1 MTTFLNNIFNK
12 RDKPISENSEKLYT
26 RNLEKLNDNKPVT
39 DLKFL
44 KNIKEVLS
52 KIQKYKPTTQRS
64 FIIAI
69 CTVLKNNDDKLY
81 NQYYEILSKMNND
94 LKVNVDKSDKQNK
107 NWIESDKIDE
117 IYGNLQSA
125 VTNKS
130 KTGAKESYDSLLHY
144 MILSLYVLIPP
155 RRNLD
160 YVLLVISSDMSDKK
174 FNYLDFTKKQLI
186 FNNYKTQGTYE
197 SIILDSPDELFK
209 VIKSYMLKHPHK
221 AKLNN
226 KKYHIHFLVNF
237 YGEEIDK
244 STQMTKILNSI
255 FGGLKIGSSM
265 LRNMYLTNK
274 YSGMMKELK
283 SDVKDMST
291 SVDVALNNY
300 IKKD

>member
-39 DLKFL
+39 ELKYL

-107 NWIESDKIDE
+107 NWIESDKIDG
-117 IYGNLQSA
+117 IYENLRKA

-160 YVLLVISSDMSDKK
+160 CVLLVISSGLSDKE

-197 SIILDSPDELFK
+197 SIILDIPDDLFK

-221 AKLNN
+221 AQLNN

-244 STQMTKILNSI
+244 STQMTKLLNSI
-255 FGGLKIGSSM
+255 FGGLKIGNSM
-265 LRNMYLTNK
+265 LRNMYLTNR

-283 SDVKDMST
+283 SDVKDM
-291 SVDVALNNY
+291 
-300 IKKD
+300 

>member
-26 RNLEKLNDNKPVT
+26 RNLEKLNENKPIT
-39 DLKFL
+39 ELKFL
-44 KNIKEVLS
+44 KNIKETLS

-69 CTVLKNNDDKLY
+69 CTVLKNNDDNLY

-94 LKVNVDKSDKQNK
+94 LKVNVEKSDKQSK
-107 NWIESDKIDE
+107 NWIEDDKVNQ
-117 IYGNLQSA
+117 IYGNLQKA
-125 VTNKS
+125 ITNKS
-130 KTGAKESYDSLLHY
+130 KTWSKESYETLLNY
-144 MILSLYVLIPP
+144 MIMSLYVLIPP

-160 YVLLVISSDMSDKK
+160 YVLLVISNDMTDKK
-174 FNYLDFTKKQLI
+174 FNYLDLTKKQFI
-186 FNNYKTQGTYE
+186 FNNYKTQGTYD
-197 SIILDSPDELFK
+197 SVIIDIPEDLFK
-209 VIKSYMLKHPHK
+209 VIKTYMVKHPHK
-221 AKLNN
+221 SKLNN
-226 KKYHIHFLVNF
+226 KKFNIHFLVNF
-237 YGEEIDK
+237 YGEVIDK

-283 SDVKDMST
+283 NDVKDMST

>member
-26 RNLEKLNDNKPVT
+26 RNLEKINENKPVT

-69 CTVLKNNDDKLY
+69 CTVLKNNDDNLY

-94 LKVNVDKSDKQNK
+94 LKVNVEKSDKQSK
-107 NWIESDKIDE
+107 NWIEDDKVNQ
-117 IYGNLQSA
+117 IYGNLQKA
-125 VTNKS
+125 ITNKS
-130 KTGAKESYDSLLHY
+130 KTWSKESYETLLNY

-160 YVLLVISSDMSDKK
+160 YVLLVISNDMTDKK
-174 FNYLDFTKKQLI
+174 FNYLDLTKKQFI
-186 FNNYKTQGTYE
+186 FNNYKTQGTYG
-197 SIILDSPDELFK
+197 SVIIDIPEDLFK
-209 VIKSYMLKHPHK
+209 VIKSYMVKHPHK
-221 AKLNN
+221 SKLNN
-226 KKYHIHFLVNF
+226 KKYSFHFLVNF
-237 YGEEIDK
+237 YGEIIDK
-244 STQMTKILNSI
+244 SKQMTKILNSI

-274 YSGMMKELK
+274 YSGMMTQLK

-291 SVDVALNNY
+291 SIDVALNNY

>member
-39 DLKFL
+39 ELKYL

-94 LKVNVDKSDKQNK
+94 LKVNVNKSDKQNK

-117 IYGNLQSA
+117 IYGNLRKA

-197 SIILDSPDELFK
+197 SIILDIPEDLFR

-244 STQMTKILNSI
+244 STQMTKLLNSI

-274 YSGMMKELK
+274 YSGMMTQLK

-291 SVDVALNNY
+291 SLDVALNNY

>member
-26 RNLEKLNDNKPVT
+26 RNLEKINDNKPVT
-39 DLKFL
+39 ELKYL

-107 NWIESDKIDE
+107 NWIESDKIDG
-117 IYGNLQSA
+117 IYENLRKA

-160 YVLLVISSDMSDKK
+160 YVLLAISSDMSDKK
-174 FNYLDFTKKQLI
+174 FNYLDFTKKQFI

-197 SIILDSPDELFK
+197 SVIIDIPDDLFK

-244 STQMTKILNSI
+244 STQMTKLLSRI

>member
-1 MTTFLNNIFNK
+1 MSV
-12 RDKPISENSEKLYT
+12 D
-26 RNLEKLNDNKPVT
+26 LEKINDNKPVT
-39 DLKFL
+39 ELKFL
-44 KNIKEVLS
+44 TNIKQVLS

-94 LKVNVDKSDKQNK
+94 LKVNVEKSDKQNK
-107 NWIESDKIDE
+107 NWIEDDKVNQ
-117 IYGNLQSA
+117 IYGNLQKS
-125 VTNKS
+125 VNGNKS
-130 KTGAKESYDSLLHY
+130 KSKESYEALLNY

-160 YVLLVISSDMSDKK
+160 YVLLVISNDMTDKK
-174 FNYLDFTKKQLI
+174 FNYLDLDKKQMI
-186 FNNYKTQGTYE
+186 FNNYKTQGTYN
-197 SIILDSPDELFK
+197 SVIIDIPDDLFK
-209 VIKSYMLKHPHK
+209 VIKMYINRHPHK
-221 AKLNN
+221 SKLNN
-226 KKYHIHFLVNF
+226 KKYHVHFLSTF

-244 STQMTKILNSI
+244 STQMTKLLNGI

-300 IKKD
+300 IKND

>member
-39 DLKFL
+39 ELKYL

-107 NWIESDKIDE
+107 NWIESDKIDG
-117 IYGNLQSA
+117 IYENLRKA

-144 MILSLYVLIPP
+144 MIMSLYVLIPP

-174 FNYLDFTKKQLI
+174 FNYLDFTKKQFI

-197 SIILDSPDELFK
+197 SVIIDIPDDLFK

>member
-26 RNLEKLNDNKPVT
+26 RNLEKLNENKPVT

-94 LKVNVDKSDKQNK
+94 LKVNVNKSDKQNK

-117 IYGNLQSA
+117 IYGNLRKA
-125 VTNKS
+125 IINKS
-130 KTGAKESYDSLLHY
+130 KSGAKESYDSLLHF

-197 SIILDSPDELFK
+197 SIILDIPDDLFR

-244 STQMTKILNSI
+244 STQMTKLLNSI

>member
-39 DLKFL
+39 ELKYL

-107 NWIESDKIDE
+107 NWIESDKIDG
-117 IYGNLQSA
+117 IYENLRKA

-174 FNYLDFTKKQLI
+174 FNYLDFTKKQFI

-197 SIILDSPDELFK
+197 SVIIDIPDDLFK

-244 STQMTKILNSI
+244 STQMTKLLNSI
-255 FGGLKIGSSM
+255 FGGLKIGNSM
-265 LRNMYLTNK
+265 LRNMYLTNR

-283 SDVKDMST
+283 SDVKDM
-291 SVDVALNNY
+291 
-300 IKKD
+300 

>member
-26 RNLEKLNDNKPVT
+26 RNLEKINDNKPVT
-39 DLKFL
+39 ELKYL

-107 NWIESDKIDE
+107 NWIESDKIDG
-117 IYGNLQSA
+117 IYENLRKA

-160 YVLLVISSDMSDKK
+160 YALLVISSDMSDKK
-174 FNYLDFTKKQLI
+174 FNYLDFTKKQFI

-197 SIILDSPDELFK
+197 SVIIDIPDDLFK

-244 STQMTKILNSI
+244 STQMTKLLSRI

>member
-39 DLKFL
+39 ELKYL

-117 IYGNLQSA
+117 IYGNLRKA
-125 VTNKS
+125 ITNR
-130 KTGAKESYDSLLHY
+130 ALCNP
-144 MILSLYVLIPP
+144 VW
-155 RRNLD
+155 
-160 YVLLVISSDMSDKK
+160 
-174 FNYLDFTKKQLI
+174 
-186 FNNYKTQGTYE
+186 
-197 SIILDSPDELFK
+197 
-209 VIKSYMLKHPHK
+209 
-221 AKLNN
+221 
-226 KKYHIHFLVNF
+226 
-237 YGEEIDK
+237 
-244 STQMTKILNSI
+244 I
-255 FGGLKIGSSM
+255 FGQNRKIYIY
-265 LRNMYLTNK
+265 MYILYT
-274 YSGMMKELK
+274 YT
-283 SDVKDMST
+283 VRP
-291 SVDVALNNY
+291 A
-300 IKKD
+300 

>member
-26 RNLEKLNDNKPVT
+26 RNLEKINENKPVT

-69 CTVLKNNDDKLY
+69 CTVLKNNDDNLY
-81 NQYYEILSKMNND
+81 NHYYEILSKMNND
-94 LKVNVDKSDKQNK
+94 LKVNVEKSDKQNQ
-107 NWIESDKIDE
+107 NWIEDDE
-117 IYGNLQSA
+117 VNQIYENLQKA
-125 VTNKS
+125 VIGNKS
-130 KTGAKESYDSLLHY
+130 KSKESYEALLNY
-144 MILSLYVLIPP
+144 LILSLYVLIPP

-160 YVLLVISSDMSDKK
+160 YVLLVISNDTTDKK
-174 FNYLDFTKKQLI
+174 FNYLDLAQKKFI
-186 FNNYKTQGTYE
+186 FNNYKTQGTYD
-197 SIILDSPDELFK
+197 SVIIDIPDDLLK
-209 VIKSYMLKHPHK
+209 VIKSYMVKHPHK

-237 YGEEIDK
+237 YGEEINK

-283 SDVKDMST
+283 NDVKDMST

>member
-1 MTTFLNNIFNK
+1 
-12 RDKPISENSEKLYT
+12 
-26 RNLEKLNDNKPVT
+26 
-39 DLKFL
+39 
-44 KNIKEVLS
+44 
-52 KIQKYKPTTQRS
+52 
-64 FIIAI
+64 
-69 CTVLKNNDDKLY
+69 
-81 NQYYEILSKMNND
+81 MNND

-107 NWIESDKIDE
+107 NWIESDKIDG
-117 IYGNLQSA
+117 IYENLRKA

-174 FNYLDFTKKQLI
+174 FNYLDFTKKQFI

-197 SIILDSPDELFK
+197 SVIIDIPDDLFK

>member
-39 DLKFL
+39 ELKYL

-107 NWIESDKIDE
+107 NWIESDKIDG
-117 IYGNLQSA
+117 IYENLRKA

-174 FNYLDFTKKQLI
+174 FNYLDFTKKQFI

-197 SIILDSPDELFK
+197 SVIIDIPEDLFK

-291 SVDVALNNY
+291 SADVALNNY

>member
-26 RNLEKLNDNKPVT
+26 RNLEKINENKPVT

-69 CTVLKNNDDKLY
+69 CTVLKNNDDNLY

-94 LKVNVDKSDKQNK
+94 LKVNVEKSDKQSK
-107 NWIESDKIDE
+107 NWIEDDKVNQ
-117 IYGNLQSA
+117 IYGNLQKA
-125 VTNKS
+125 ITNKS
-130 KTGAKESYDSLLHY
+130 KTWSKESYETLLNY
-144 MILSLYVLIPP
+144 MIMSLYVLIPP

-160 YVLLVISSDMSDKK
+160 YVLLVISNDMTDKK
-174 FNYLDFTKKQLI
+174 YNYLDLTRKQFI
-186 FNNYKTQGTYE
+186 FNNYKTQGTYD
-197 SIILDSPDELFK
+197 SAIIDIPEDLFK
-209 VIKSYMLKHPHK
+209 VIKTYMMKHPHK

-237 YGEEIDK
+237 YGEVIDK

-283 SDVKDMST
+283 NDVKDMST

>member
-39 DLKFL
+39 ELKYL

-107 NWIESDKIDE
+107 NWIESDKIDG
-117 IYGNLQSA
+117 IYENLRKA

-174 FNYLDFTKKQLI
+174 FNYLDFTKKQFI

-197 SIILDSPDELFK
+197 SVIIDIPDDLFK

>member
-26 RNLEKLNDNKPVT
+26 RNLEKINENKPVT

-69 CTVLKNNDDKLY
+69 CTVLKNNDDNLY
-81 NQYYEILSKMNND
+81 NHYYEILSKMNND
-94 LKVNVDKSDKQNK
+94 LKVNVEKSDKQNQ
-107 NWIESDKIDE
+107 NWIEDDE
-117 IYGNLQSA
+117 VNQIYENLQKA
-125 VTNKS
+125 VIGNKS
-130 KTGAKESYDSLLHY
+130 KSKESYEALLNY
-144 MILSLYVLIPP
+144 LILSLYVLIPP

-160 YVLLVISSDMSDKK
+160 YVLLVISNDTSDKK
-174 FNYLDFTKKQLI
+174 FNYLDLAQKKFI
-186 FNNYKTQGTYE
+186 FNNYKTQGTYD
-197 SIILDSPDELFK
+197 SVIIDIPDDLFK
-209 VIKSYMLKHPHK
+209 VIKSYMVKHPHK

-237 YGEEIDK
+237 YGEEINK

-283 SDVKDMST
+283 NDVKDMST

>member
-26 RNLEKLNDNKPVT
+26 RNLEKLNENKPIT
-39 DLKFL
+39 ELKFL
-44 KNIKEVLS
+44 KNIKETLS

-69 CTVLKNNDDKLY
+69 CTVLKNNDDNLY

-94 LKVNVDKSDKQNK
+94 LKVNVEKSDKQSK
-107 NWIESDKIDE
+107 NWIEDDKVNQ
-117 IYGNLQSA
+117 IYGNLQKA
-125 VTNKS
+125 VSNKS
-130 KTGAKESYDSLLHY
+130 KTWSKESYETLLNY
-144 MILSLYVLIPP
+144 MIMSLYVLIPP

-160 YVLLVISSDMSDKK
+160 YVLLVISNDMTDKK
-174 FNYLDFTKKQLI
+174 FNYLDLTKKQFI
-186 FNNYKTQGTYE
+186 FNNYKTQGTYD
-197 SIILDSPDELFK
+197 SVIIDIPEDLFK
-209 VIKSYMLKHPHK
+209 VIKTYMMKHPHK
-221 AKLNN
+221 SKLNN

-237 YGEEIDK
+237 YGEVIDK

-283 SDVKDMST
+283 NDVKDMST